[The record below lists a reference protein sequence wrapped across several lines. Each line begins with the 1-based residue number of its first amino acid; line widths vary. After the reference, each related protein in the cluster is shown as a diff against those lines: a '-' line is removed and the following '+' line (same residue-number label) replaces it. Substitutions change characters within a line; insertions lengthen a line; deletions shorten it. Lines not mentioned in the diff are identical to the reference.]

1 MADKDTITLNALVER
16 FRARAAEAEARL
28 PSWPEPVRGTPNAIL
43 RSALF
48 GVIRKGR
55 RRYIDGEQIAALD
68 GIDIRYT
75 GPRLDQGDLDAWL
88 AVLHAMRDQKLGSRC
103 RATSYALLRIMGKAD
118 TGGNR
123 ATLLKRIER
132 LVATAVTI

>member
-1 MADKDTITLNALVER
+1 
-16 FRARAAEAEARL
+16 
-28 PSWPEPVRGTPNAIL
+28 
-43 RSALF
+43 LF